1 MAQRHQYVRIVN
13 GLALASIL
21 FASVGAHLVHP
32 LFHDELDHAP
42 FAMVTRIGSLAIA
55 GACPADHPSAEQ
67 TDKEDECPICRL
79 LKVFRSPTPATA
91 TPLAIA
97 DTSTIG
103 LAKPGHQVI
112 PQDILK
118 AASPRGPPALSLYGP
133 LSRTH

>member
-32 LFHDELDHAP
+32 MFHDDLDDPPPVAEVG
-42 FAMVTRIGSLAIA
+42 FGNLRITATGSE
-55 GACPADHPSAEQ
+55 GGPSAEQ
-67 TDKEDECPICRL
+67 VDEDDCPICRF

-97 DTSTIG
+97 DTGTIG
-103 LAKPGHQVI
+103 LVESGRQFI
-112 PQDILK
+112 PQDFLK

>member
-32 LFHDELDHAP
+32 MFHDDLDDPPPVAEVG
-42 FAMVTRIGSLAIA
+42 FGNLRIAATGSE
-55 GACPADHPSAEQ
+55 GGPSAEQ
-67 TDKEDECPICRL
+67 TDEDECPICRF

-91 TPLAIA
+91 MPLAIA

-112 PQDILK
+112 PQDFLK